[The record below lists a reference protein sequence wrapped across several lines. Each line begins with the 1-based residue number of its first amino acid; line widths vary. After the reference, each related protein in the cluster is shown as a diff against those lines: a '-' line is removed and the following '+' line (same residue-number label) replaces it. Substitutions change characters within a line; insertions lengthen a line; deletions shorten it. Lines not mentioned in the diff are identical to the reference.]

1 MTIQLHSKQGLS
13 NVLKIPD
20 TGYWAISVLMEYRG
34 LKRGT
39 GGWSRGSRGYKKGK
53 KGGTGKGGTCRHCLL
68 ATRRRADTKNTVFTE
83 SVAVRAEAYAH
94 FIMELSYITAK
105 HEMSKREKKKR
116 QNHMS

>member
-1 MTIQLHSKQGLS
+1 M
-13 NVLKIPD
+13 
-20 TGYWAISVLMEYRG
+20 
-34 LKRGT
+34 
-39 GGWSRGSRGYKKGK
+39 
-53 KGGTGKGGTCRHCLL
+53 GGTCRHCLL